1 MKLREVLTI
10 AALLALVGATY
21 GYMQEADARAA
32 QHEQEIWTGKVDK

>member
-1 MKLREVLTI
+1 MKLREILTI
-10 AALLALVGATY
+10 GALLTLVAVTY

>member
-1 MKLREVLTI
+1 MKLREILTI
-10 AALLALVGATY
+10 GALLTLVAATY